1 MTSKG
6 DYMTRRSANP
16 YYVNMK
22 KKRTGTIKGLLMSLF
37 ATVIFA
43 IVADYLSLPAYNIH
57 SIETLFLF
65 AFYFG
70 LFAFLSVFF
79 TGKFTKFA
87 FGSLTVAGV
96 IVGFVIVMSLL
107 GSEILNADAFRNQIN
122 LTESGNFSDDFNL
135 VSYDKIPIVDYET
148 AKQLGDKQMGKIQG
162 LGSQYNINLDYTL
175 ISVLDNVYRVSPLD
189 YQDLFKWFE
198 NKGEGIPG
206 YVKVNVRDVND
217 VSLVTLDKGMIY
229 SPSAFFDQDLLR
241 HVRFTY
247 RTEILDDFSF
257 EIDNSGHPYYVISII
272 EPKIGF
278 FSGWDAQGVIVVD
291 SVTGEMNK
299 YDLTS
304 IPSWVDRV
312 QPVSLAWFQVDNWG
326 YYVHGWFNTIFGRKD
341 VIQTTDGF
349 NYISIEGQT
358 YVFSG
363 MTSAGADQSI
373 VGFSLINLKTKAAYF
388 YRVGGADE
396 NSAMSSAQG
405 AVQHLGYV
413 STFPV
418 LLNVEGEPSYFMS
431 LKDQEG
437 LVKMF
442 ALVSVTD
449 YSVVGVGT
457 TLVEAK
463 ADYIKKLIAAGIL
476 ESAVELEKSV
486 SGVVTKIASA
496 ISGGDTQYYI
506 TLEGDT
512 HLYVVPFDLSP
523 ETVLTQVGDTVNIH
537 YYESTEKTIP
547 AITFDNSAYDY

>member
-1 MTSKG
+1 
-6 DYMTRRSANP
+6 MTRKSANP
-16 YYVNMK
+16 YYVNLK
-22 KKRTGTIKGLLMSLF
+22 KKRTGPIKGLLMALF
-37 ATVIFA
+37 VTVIFA
-43 IVADYLSLPAYNIH
+43 VVMDYVSLPAYNIH

-70 LFAFLSVFF
+70 LFAFLSIFF

-87 FGSLTVAGV
+87 FGALGIAGL
-96 IVGFVIVMSLL
+96 IVGFVIVMSIL
-107 GSEILNADAFRNQIN
+107 GSEILNATAFRNQVN
-122 LTESGNFSDDFNL
+122 MTESGNFSDDFDL
-135 VSYDKIPIVDYET
+135 VSYSKVPLVDYET

-162 LGSQYNINLDYTL
+162 LGSQYNINIDYTL
-175 ISVLDNVYRVSPLD
+175 ISVLDNVYRVAPLD
-189 YQDLFKWFE
+189 YQDVFKWFE
-198 NKGEGIPG
+198 NKADGIPG

-217 VSLVTLDKGMIY
+217 VSLVTLDQGMKY

-257 EIDNSGHPYYVISII
+257 EIDEAGHPYYVISII
-272 EPKIGF
+272 QPKIGF

-291 SVTGEMNK
+291 AVTGSMNK
-299 YDLTS
+299 YDLTN

-312 QPVSLAWFQVDNWG
+312 QPVSLAWYQVDNWG
-326 YYVHGWFNTIFGRKD
+326 YYVHGWFNTVFGRKD

-349 NYISIEGQT
+349 NYLSIQGQT

-373 VGFSLINLKTKAAYF
+373 VGFALINLKTKESYF

-396 NSAMSSAQG
+396 ASAMSSAQG

-442 ALVSVTD
+442 ALVSVSD
-449 YSVVGVGT
+449 YSVVGVGS
-457 TLVEAK
+457 TLAETK
-463 ADYIKKLIAAGIL
+463 ANYIKKLIEAGIV

-486 SGVVTKIASA
+486 TAPVTKIVSA
-496 ISGGDTQYYI
+496 ISAGDTQYYI
-506 TLEGDT
+506 TLKGDS
-512 HLYVVPFDLSP
+512 HLFVVPFNLSP
-523 ETVLTQVGDTVNIH
+523 ETVLTQVGDIVTIK
-537 YYESTEKTIP
+537 YYESTDKTIP
-547 AITFDNSAYDY
+547 AIGFDNSSYDY